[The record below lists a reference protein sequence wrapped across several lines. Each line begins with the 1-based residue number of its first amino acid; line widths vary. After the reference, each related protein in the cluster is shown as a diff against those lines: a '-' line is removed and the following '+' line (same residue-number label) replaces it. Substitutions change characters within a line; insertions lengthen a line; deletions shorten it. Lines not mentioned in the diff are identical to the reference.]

1 MDEFELIQEAK
12 KAREKTYS
20 PYSKFGVGAAIL
32 TKDGRIYHGTNIENA
47 SYGLCMCAERNALY
61 GLYCDGLSQD
71 DILMMAV
78 VADTEGPVSPCG
90 ACRQVL
96 SELFPS
102 QAPII
107 LANLEGDIKRT
118 TVKELLPF
126 AFEMEDL

>member
-61 GLYCDGLSQD
+61 GLYCDGLTQD